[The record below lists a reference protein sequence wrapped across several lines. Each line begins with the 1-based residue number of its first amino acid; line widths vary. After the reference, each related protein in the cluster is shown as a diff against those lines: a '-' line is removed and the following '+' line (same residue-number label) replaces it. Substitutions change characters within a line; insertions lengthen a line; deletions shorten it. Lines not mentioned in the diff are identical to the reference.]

1 MDPAMT
7 HRLWTSRSHFI
18 IRGELIEIFSISH
31 YLPSNGFNFQI
42 SQDLAGLGGDSNYY
56 RNSFE
61 FNYYKR
67 LSKRLIGAYKLQGG
81 NINGYNDKYSPLAS
95 NFKLGG
101 KKLRGFKSGK
111 IGPKLGNSYTGGQYF
126 YLTSLET
133 NIDLN
138 INAFDITTT
147 AFIDVG
153 SVWGLENPAYGSID
167 DNHEARSS
175 IGVNFNWDSAIG
187 PINIIY
193 ANISNHKEYI
203 VRSKYLV
210 GCDGA
215 NSITRKQMKTTMDN
229 LGFTQK
235 WAVVDLILKKKKNN
249 LPDRTI
255 QYSNPKQPATYCR
268 NVGKRRRWEFAIK
281 KNHSDKKVLS
291 ESYIWNFLKPWLKK
305 SEAIIERK
313 TIYTFE
319 SAIARKWRKGR
330 VFIAGDAAHLMPP
343 FMGQGMCAGIR
354 DASNLAW
361 KIANCLRNKFNETLL
376 NTYQSERS
384 LNVKEYIETTMR
396 MGEFVNAVESIQI
409 TDNIKS
415 DNKGIKSM
423 QSIKPKLGKGLGNL
437 KDKNRGKT
445 FPQFKIKNN
454 KTLDNNFSKKGMIVL
469 SSDVNPKTP
478 KYYSILKAKNFS
490 NVSRYLKNIKS
501 KAILVRPDRFI
512 LASARSNKEVNLLL
526 KKYSSI
532 LR

>member
-1 MDPAMT
+1 MCIRDSLDREKSFYPLPRAV
-7 HRLWTSRSHFI
+7 HFDDEIMRVFQTIGITKEFLKHTI
-18 IRGELIEIFSISH
+18 INKGTKFVNSKDKVILDWPRPKKITDNGW
-31 YLPSNGFNFQI
+31 YPSYRFHQP
-42 SQDLAGLGGDSNYY
+42 DL
-56 RNSFE
+56 E
-61 FNYYKR
+61 
-67 LSKRLIGAYKLQGG
+67 
-81 NINGYNDKYSPLAS
+81 
-95 NFKLGG
+95 
-101 KKLRGFKSGK
+101 KKLRKKLKNYKKVSIEQNSEVIK
-111 IGPKLGNSYTGGQYF
+111 INNLKNHVDITY
-126 YLTSLET
+126 
-133 NIDLN
+133 LN
-138 INAFDITTT
+138 IN
-147 AFIDVG
+147 
-153 SVWGLENPAYGSID
+153 
-167 DNHEARSS
+167 
-175 IGVNFNWDSAIG
+175 
-187 PINIIY
+187 
-193 ANISNHKEYI
+193 NHKELL
-203 VRSKYLV
+203 VRSKYLI

-215 NSITRKQMKTTMDN
+215 NSITRKQMKTKMDN

-268 NVGKRRRWEFAIK
+268 NVGRRRRWEFAIK

-291 ESYIWNFLKPWLKK
+291 ENYIWNFLKPWLNK

-361 KIANCLRNKFNETLL
+361 KIANCIRNKFDETLL

-437 KDKNRGKT
+437 NDKNRGKT
-445 FPQFKIKNN
+445 FPQFKLKNN
-454 KTLDNNFSKKGMIVL
+454 KTLDDHFSKKGMIIL
-469 SSDVNPKTP
+469 SSDIKPKNS
-478 KYYSILKAKNFS
+478 KNDSILKVKNLS
-490 NVSRYLKNIKS
+490 EVSRYLKNINS

-512 LASARSNKEVNLLL
+512 LASAKSNKDVSLLF

>member
-1 MDPAMT
+1 MKEFDVTIVGLGPAGGTLANLLAM
-7 HRLWTSRSHFI
+7 H
-18 IRGELIEIFSISH
+18 GFSILILDREKSF
-31 YLPSNGFNFQI
+31 YPLPRAVHFDDEIMRVFQTIGITKDFLKHTIINKGTKFVNSKDKVILDWPRPKKITDNGWYPSYRFHQP
-42 SQDLAGLGGDSNYY
+42 DL
-56 RNSFE
+56 E
-61 FNYYKR
+61 
-67 LSKRLIGAYKLQGG
+67 
-81 NINGYNDKYSPLAS
+81 
-95 NFKLGG
+95 
-101 KKLRGFKSGK
+101 KKLRKKLKNYKKVSIEQNSEVKK
-111 IGPKLGNSYTGGQYF
+111 IINSKNQV
-126 YLTSLET
+126 
-133 NIDLN
+133 
-138 INAFDITTT
+138 DITYT
-147 AFIDVG
+147 D
-153 SVWGLENPAYGSID
+153 
-167 DNHEARSS
+167 
-175 IGVNFNWDSAIG
+175 
-187 PINIIY
+187 INT
-193 ANISNHKEYI
+193 HKEYI

-291 ESYIWNFLKPWLKK
+291 ERYIWNFLKPWLKK

-361 KIANCLRNKFNETLL
+361 KIANCLRNKFNEKLL

-445 FPQFKIKNN
+445 FPQFKLKNN

-469 SSDVNPKTP
+469 SSDINPKTS

-512 LASARSNKEVNLLL
+512 LASARSNKEVNMLL

>member
-1 MDPAMT
+1 
-7 HRLWTSRSHFI
+7 
-18 IRGELIEIFSISH
+18 
-31 YLPSNGFNFQI
+31 
-42 SQDLAGLGGDSNYY
+42 
-56 RNSFE
+56 
-61 FNYYKR
+61 
-67 LSKRLIGAYKLQGG
+67 
-81 NINGYNDKYSPLAS
+81 
-95 NFKLGG
+95 
-101 KKLRGFKSGK
+101 
-111 IGPKLGNSYTGGQYF
+111 
-126 YLTSLET
+126 
-133 NIDLN
+133 
-138 INAFDITTT
+138 
-147 AFIDVG
+147 
-153 SVWGLENPAYGSID
+153 
-167 DNHEARSS
+167 
-175 IGVNFNWDSAIG
+175 
-187 PINIIY
+187 
-193 ANISNHKEYI
+193 
-203 VRSKYLV
+203 
-210 GCDGA
+210 
-215 NSITRKQMKTTMDN
+215 MKTKMDN

-268 NVGKRRRWEFAIK
+268 NVGRRRRWEFAIK

-291 ESYIWNFLKPWLKK
+291 ENYIWNFLKPWLNK

-361 KIANCLRNKFNETLL
+361 KIANCIRNKFDETLL

-437 KDKNRGKT
+437 KDRNRGKT
-445 FPQFKIKNN
+445 FPQFKLKNN
-454 KTLDNNFSKKGMIVL
+454 ITLDDHFSKKGMIIL
-469 SSDVNPKTP
+469 SSEIKHKNLKN
-478 KYYSILKAKNFS
+478 YSLFKAKNLS
-490 NVSRYLKNIKS
+490 NVSKYLKNINS

-512 LASARSNKEVNLLL
+512 LASARSNKDVSLLF

>member
-1 MDPAMT
+1 MKEFDVTIVGLGPAGGTLANLLAM
-7 HRLWTSRSHFI
+7 HD
-18 IRGELIEIFSISH
+18 FSILILDREKSF
-31 YLPSNGFNFQI
+31 YPLPRAVHFDDEIMRVFQTIGITKEFLKHTIINKGTKFVNSKDKIILDWPRPKKITDNGWYPSYRFHQP
-42 SQDLAGLGGDSNYY
+42 DL
-56 RNSFE
+56 E
-61 FNYYKR
+61 
-67 LSKRLIGAYKLQGG
+67 
-81 NINGYNDKYSPLAS
+81 
-95 NFKLGG
+95 
-101 KKLRGFKSGK
+101 KKLRKKLKNYKKVSIEQYSEVIK
-111 IGPKLGNSYTGGQYF
+111 IKNSKNYV
-126 YLTSLET
+126 
-133 NIDLN
+133 
-138 INAFDITTT
+138 DITYLNT
-147 AFIDVG
+147 
-153 SVWGLENPAYGSID
+153 N
-167 DNHEARSS
+167 
-175 IGVNFNWDSAIG
+175 
-187 PINIIY
+187 
-193 ANISNHKEYI
+193 NHKEYF
-203 VRSKYLV
+203 VRSKYV
-210 GCDGA
+210 IGCDGA
-215 NSITRKQMKTTMDN
+215 NSITRKQMKTKMEN

-268 NVGKRRRWEFAIK
+268 NVGRRRRWEFAIK

-291 ESYIWNFLKPWLKK
+291 DNYIWNFLKPWLNK

-361 KIANCLRNKFNETLL
+361 KIANCIRNKFDEKLL

-396 MGEFVNAVESIQI
+396 MGEFVNAVETIQI

-445 FPQFKIKNN
+445 FPQFKLKNN
-454 KTLDNNFSKKGMIVL
+454 KTLDDHFSKKGIIIL
-469 SSDVNPKTP
+469 SSEIKHKNLKN
-478 KYYSILKAKNFS
+478 YSLLKAKNLS
-490 NVSRYLKNIKS
+490 NVSKYLKNINS

-512 LASARSNKEVNLLL
+512 LASANSNKDVSLLL

>member
-1 MDPAMT
+1 MKEFDVTIVGLGPAGGTLANLLAM
-7 HRLWTSRSHFI
+7 HD
-18 IRGELIEIFSISH
+18 FSILILDREKSF
-31 YLPSNGFNFQI
+31 YPLPRAVHFDDEIMRVFQTIGITKEFLKHTIINKGTKFVNSKNKVILDWPRPKKITDNGWYPSYRFHQP
-42 SQDLAGLGGDSNYY
+42 DL
-56 RNSFE
+56 E
-61 FNYYKR
+61 
-67 LSKRLIGAYKLQGG
+67 
-81 NINGYNDKYSPLAS
+81 
-95 NFKLGG
+95 
-101 KKLRGFKSGK
+101 KKLRKKLK
-111 IGPKLGNSYTGGQYF
+111 IYKKVSIEQNSEVIKIKNSKNHVDITY
-126 YLTSLET
+126 
-133 NIDLN
+133 LN
-138 INAFDITTT
+138 IN
-147 AFIDVG
+147 
-153 SVWGLENPAYGSID
+153 
-167 DNHEARSS
+167 
-175 IGVNFNWDSAIG
+175 
-187 PINIIY
+187 
-193 ANISNHKEYI
+193 NHKEHL
-203 VRSKYLV
+203 VRSKFLI

-215 NSITRKQMKTTMDN
+215 NSITRKQMKSKMDN

-268 NVGKRRRWEFAIK
+268 NVGRRRRWEFAIK

-291 ESYIWNFLKPWLKK
+291 ENYIWNFLKPWLNK
-305 SEAIIERK
+305 SEATIERK

-361 KIANCLRNKFNETLL
+361 KIANCIRNKFNEKLL

-445 FPQFKIKNN
+445 FPQFKLKNN
-454 KTLDNNFSKKGMIVL
+454 KTLDDHFSKKGMIIL
-469 SSDVNPKTP
+469 SSEIKPKIS
-478 KYYSILKAKNFS
+478 KNCHLLKARNLG
-490 NVSRYLKNIKS
+490 NVSKYLKNINS

-512 LASARSNKEVNLLL
+512 LASARSNKDFNLIL